1 MPTNFRG
8 IAGAVFAS
16 LMLAAPVAAQQA
28 TQVVLIE
35 GDAQGD
41 YRAAGAVAAEM
52 QSASN
57 VLPKAKLDE
66 QLRAEAAKLGA
77 DAVIQVTYQ
86 MTPVGSG
93 VSYKASGVA
102 IRYSRQAGAVATVPE
117 PSPTPAAPAVVAPA
131 LAAVAPAAAP
141 VVAAVAPPV
150 AAAPPAAASA
160 PAPVVAAAPAPVRHA
175 GSATD
180 VQLSDGALPGTRF
193 VRVAPVSVT
202 THPTS
207 MFMKVTPKEQA
218 QEALKAAAFKLGA
231 DAVIEVKYQ
240 IVNSTFSKKGNT
252 ASGVA
257 VKFE

>member
-41 YRAAGAVAAEM
+41 YRAAGAVTVEM

-86 MTPVGSG
+86 MTPAGSG

-102 IRYSRQAGAVATVPE
+102 IRYSWQAGAVAAV
-117 PSPTPAAPAVVAPA
+117 PTPLPTSAASAVVAPA
-131 LAAVAPAAAP
+131 VTAPAAVAPAAAP
-141 VVAAVAPPV
+141 VVPPV
-150 AAAPPAAASA
+150 AVSA